1 MLEIT
6 LIILNV
12 LLISI
17 LLGAIFVGY
26 KFYKNYGK
34 NLMGGF
40 ESFSKMNEQLR
51 NQQNPL
57 EQLNNIMKMM
67 KKK

>member
-6 LIILNV
+6 LIILNT

-17 LLGAIFVGY
+17 LVGLIVIVY
-26 KFYKNYGK
+26 KFYKSYGK
-34 NLMGGF
+34 SLMNNLQN
-40 ESFSKMNEQLR
+40 FSKISEQFK

-57 EQLNNIMKMM
+57 EQFNNLMNMF